1 MSDAGQG
8 EGVSRVTPPSLA
20 PLLKTLA
27 LENVMPEIAPSLRE
41 LREQWIEQFEVRTAP
56 EMLILDQALLA
67 YAYGLRMNQGLFQT
81 PSPDEPGQAAAEAP
95 AGSPT
100 PKAPP
105 GLSKKAR
112 RQLDMVVRLNRMFV
126 RNLNAMKKWRSMDL
140 AYAVNQ
146 GIIDS
151 WRK

>member
-1 MSDAGQG
+1 MSATGQG
-8 EGVSRVTPPSLA
+8 EGTSRVTPPSLA

-27 LENVMPEIAPSLRE
+27 LETVMPEIAPALKE

-67 YAYGLRMNQGLFQT
+67 YAYGLRMNQGLFEA
-81 PSPDEPGQAAAEAP
+81 PPAGDPGQSAGQEGPAASPAPKTP
-95 AGSPT
+95 AG
-100 PKAPP
+100 
-105 GLSKKAR
+105 LSRKTR

-126 RNLNAMKKWRSMDL
+126 RNLNVMKKWRSMDL
-140 AYAVNQ
+140 ATVVNQ

-151 WRK
+151 WR